1 VELHADRIADL
12 AGRPLSELTRRDVA
26 VTLLRVSPADALAS
40 LPGIR
45 RAMLA
50 AGNPLSAAFW
60 ESAEAILQKIGDTS
74 ATFGDVHGWLEA
86 TGTEP
91 TGIIGLHVWDEQS
104 ERSPLQEEMHARL
117 VMHLEE
123 QLAAGHIDPDQL
135 AQGDPDARQE
145 YLATQERWMTSP
157 LPDGRVPMTVLLDEQ
172 DEQFIADWEAADR
185 EAGDAL
191 SKVVRQT
198 GERPLPHDQL
208 SQACARLRTEMESQ
222 GWYGRMVTA
231 FSGLAPDTI
240 PADDTELWL
249 TVAAGVASPQ
259 GEPTEVG
266 DDGEAL
272 NDLDEYHEFDDE
284 PDGDDIDETSSAM
297 AAVCALDHY
306 DWLAVMSALVSR
318 GPGTPASAS
327 DLASYVRHFNPDTT
341 DGEGPGDASDEDVFG
356 LDDEEDDDE
365 FDFEGLDDE
374 LSIEGLFVHVT
385 TLWSVL
391 GAIDS
396 DERLTELGWWGL
408 PEAMQRVWSS

>member
-12 AGRPLSELTRRDVA
+12 AGRTLSELTRRDVA

-60 ESAEAILQKIGDTS
+60 ESAEAILQKIGDNN

-135 AQGDPDARQE
+135 AQGDSAARQE

-191 SKVVRQT
+191 SKVLRQT

-208 SQACARLRTEMESQ
+208 NQACARLRTEIESQ

-231 FSGLAPDTI
+231 FSGLAADTI

-249 TVAAGVASPQ
+249 TVAAGVPSPQ
-259 GEPTEVG
+259 GDPTEVG

-272 NDLDEYHEFDDE
+272 DDLDEYHEFGDG
-284 PDGDDIDETSSAM
+284 PDSDDIDETSSAM

-341 DGEGPGDASDEDVFG
+341 DGEEPGDAGDEDVFG
-356 LDDEEDDDE
+356 LEEEDDE
-365 FDFEGLDDE
+365 FDFDALDDE

-408 PEAMQRVWSS
+408 PEAMLRVWSS